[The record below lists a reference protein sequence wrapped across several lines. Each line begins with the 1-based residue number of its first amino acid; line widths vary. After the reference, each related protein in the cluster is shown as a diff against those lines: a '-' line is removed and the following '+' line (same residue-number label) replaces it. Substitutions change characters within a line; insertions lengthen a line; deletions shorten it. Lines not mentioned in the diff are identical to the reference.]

1 MIFHIEK
8 YILANFHK
16 DSCSSRFPGSFRSTV
31 KANGKFWEV
40 AWSFCKLFRFSMLW
54 RHLASVS
61 PRDSRGVA
69 QVCFVTD
76 KILRILKSKGLTP
89 DLPKD
94 IYYLIKK
101 TVSIRKHLER
111 NRKDKDS
118 KFRLILEESRI
129 RRLTRYYK
137 TMAKRK
143 AGGPKGQKTAPP
155 KKAKK
160 AEKSR
165 RRCVLRHCI
174 FERTNQRLWLK
185 TSNGS

>member
-1 MIFHIEK
+1 MSLI
-8 YILANFHK
+8 
-16 DSCSSRFPGSFRSTV
+16 R
-31 KANGKFWEV
+31 
-40 AWSFCKLFRFSMLW
+40 RFSSDNPVFVLLTYSCGKRI
-54 RHLASVS
+54 RHLT
-61 PRDSRGVA
+61 GN
-69 QVCFVTD
+69 
-76 KILRILKSKGLTP
+76 KILRIFKSKGLP
-89 DLPKD
+89 SDLPED

-101 TVSIRKHLER
+101 AVSIRKHLER

-174 FERTNQRLWLK
+174 FERTNQRL
-185 TSNGS
+185 